1 MSVRHHGKN
10 IFSSA
15 ANKSK
20 PAEPLIAFFGSFACF
35 ELFATAYFTSMLIF
49 KCTGMIVKML
59 VFLISYFPNM
69 NFRIQSVEFFVLSC
83 FSSMF
88 PFLHNLQLAS
98 AQKSNFFPDHNNID
112 LKAEL
117 NIS

>member
-1 MSVRHHGKN
+1 
-10 IFSSA
+10 
-15 ANKSK
+15 
-20 PAEPLIAFFGSFACF
+20 
-35 ELFATAYFTSMLIF
+35 
-49 KCTGMIVKML
+49 
-59 VFLISYFPNM
+59 M

-83 FSSMF
+83 SSSMF

-98 AQKSNFFPDHNNID
+98 AQKSNYFPDHNNTD